1 MDNNGSSS
9 FSFPEGGRER
19 LAKAAPRLE
28 EMLAAAQARIGN
40 SPEGLIHIQGA
51 MWGVLTATFS
61 ATLSRA
67 GAPNNVRREAIGL
80 IADLIKTYHTPA
92 EAQKIILPLI
102 RATMSDMA
110 DDLRR
115 SR

>member
-1 MDNNGSSS
+1 MDNNGSSP

-28 EMLAAAQARIGN
+28 EMLSSAQARLGD
-40 SPEGLIHIQGA
+40 SPEGLIHVQGA
-51 MWGVLTATFS
+51 MWGVLTAIFS

-67 GAPNNVRREAIGL
+67 GAPERVRQEAIGL

-110 DDLRR
+110 DAQPR